1 MKKFGII
8 IMCLLLY
15 ACESAAPT
23 WEDTQITEY
32 TVTRFA
38 NHRIW
43 VIDYCG
49 HKYMCTN
56 TGGLVHLESCKC
68 HK

>member
-23 WEDTQITEY
+23 WENTQITEY
-32 TVTRFA
+32 TVTKFA

-43 VIDYCG
+43 IIDYCG
-49 HKYMCTN
+49 LIEK
-56 TGGLVHLESCKC
+56 GLALEAPVGMYN
-68 HK
+68 